1 MTAESSNQSKN
12 VRLGLF
18 FTRHVSLDTWREV
31 GLVDRELAIYRALG
45 ERGVKTTLF
54 GYDKEVHAPLEDEGF
69 HCVCVRSGWLVGMLK
84 ALRRQNKGYRHLLNA
99 AGEVDLIKT
108 NQFAGGREALAT
120 ATLTGKPLIARSGF
134 IPSLTAA
141 LDQRPPEYVQS
152 LEDEEM
158 EVIDRAA
165 AVVVTAEHLRDHI
178 IERQPSA
185 AGKIHVIG
193 NYVPAHFTP
202 KGPVEERPAGKFV
215 VMTVGR
221 HHQHKGYDVLMAAM
235 AGIKDLL
242 WWSIGSGPDFEAD
255 RETAAKLG
263 IDAVFTKRVG
273 NAAIPAYLRAA
284 DVFIQS
290 SRHEGHP
297 KALLEAMA
305 VAKPCLVSANRGVTT
320 DVVHESTGL
329 IAPFTPEA
337 FRAGLLRLRDD
348 EGLRT
353 RLGRA
358 ASEFVTSKYA
368 ISTIAKREHELYESV
383 LANGRTALAGR

>member
-1 MTAESSNQSKN
+1 MTPESSIQGKN

-84 ALRRQNKGYRHLLNA
+84 SLRRRNKGYEHLLRA
-99 AGEVDLIKT
+99 AGDVDLIKT

-120 ATLTGKPLIARSGF
+120 ATLASKPLIARSGF

-141 LDQRPPEYVQS
+141 LDRRPPGYVQS
-152 LEDEEM
+152 LEDEES

-165 AVVVTAEHLRDHI
+165 AVVVTAEHLRSHI
-178 IERQPSA
+178 VERHPSA

-193 NYVPAHFTP
+193 NYVPEHFTP
-202 KGPVEERPAGKFV
+202 KGPAEDRPAGKFI

-221 HHQHKGYDVLMAAM
+221 HHQHKGYDVLMDAM

-242 WWSIGSGPDFEAD
+242 WWSIGSGPEFESD
-255 RETAAKLG
+255 RDKAARLG

-273 NAAIPAYLRAA
+273 NAAIPGYLRAA

-305 VAKPCLVSANRGVTT
+305 VAKPCLVADNRGVST
-320 DVVHESTGL
+320 DVAHDSTGL
-329 IAPFTPEA
+329 VAPFTPEA

-358 ASEFVTSKYA
+358 ASEFVTSKYS
-368 ISTIAKREHELYESV
+368 IGTIAKREHELYESV
-383 LANGRTALAGR
+383 LGRGRVASSNR